1 MPVVAVGARRGAGG
15 LFVARGRA
23 RRRVAAAAFVPFE
36 GPHQAGI
43 TALPIPEQGLVA
55 SFNVHSQDRA
65 GAEGDAAG
73 AHRGDPRAD
82 GGQAA
87 ARRGTPPIRPS
98 TRASSGRSRPPDNL
112 SIVVGVGASL
122 FDDRFGL
129 ADRKPKELVT
139 MPFLANDRLDPKL
152 SHGDVSIIFE
162 AGHNDTVQFAL
173 RQLMRR
179 TRSDLVLRWMIDGY
193 ARGIGAGQ
201 CLGRRDPTK
210 PAGVQG
216 RNRQPRRRRRRAD
229 GSPRLG
235 GPDDGEPEWAVGGSY
250 QAVRIIRM
258 FVEFWDRTQLA
269 EQEALI
275 GRAKVS
281 GAPLGLTDEF
291 DDPDYP
297 EDPDGKRI
305 KLDAHIRLANPRTP
319 ETEENLIL
327 RRGFN
332 YSRGFDGAGR
342 LDQGLAFIA
351 YQRSL
356 QKGFLTVQ
364 SRLKGEP
371 LEEYIM
377 PVGGGFFFVCRG
389 LPVPTGSSA
398 ISWST
403 DRTGCCDSRTE
414 SVSGVTAAYA
424 VNLLGDSSASSD
436 SAVAAVASSVER
448 LRASA
453 PAPPRAPAR
462 ALPPGPVR
470 ASAGVGS
477 GIPSGAGSVSACD
490 GQ

>member
-1 MPVVAVGARRGAGG
+1 MALTDSPQREYIN
-15 LFVARGRA
+15 
-23 RRRVAAAAFVPFE
+23 AAPRPAFVPFE
-36 GPHQAGI
+36 GQHQTGV

-55 SFNVHSQDRA
+55 SFNVHSKDRA
-65 GAEGDAAG
+65 ALKSTLQELTEEIRGLMAG
-73 AHRGDPRAD
+73 KPRESRDPAYPPVDSGILGEHPPAD
-82 GGQAA
+82 
-87 ARRGTPPIRPS
+87 
-98 TRASSGRSRPPDNL
+98 DL

-129 ADRKPKELVT
+129 AGRKPKELVT

-152 SHGDVSIIFE
+152 SHGDISIIFE

-179 TRSDLVLRWMIDGY
+179 TRSDLVLKWMIDGN
-193 ARGIGAGQ
+193 ARGIGAGRASEAATPRNL
-201 CLGRRDPTK
+201 LGFK
-210 PAGVQG
+210 
-216 RNRQPRRRRRRAD
+216 D
-229 GSPRLG
+229 GTANLNVDDNTLMDRHVWV
-235 GPDDGEPEWAVGGSY
+235 GPDDGEPDWAVGGSY

-258 FVEFWDRTQLA
+258 FVEFWDRTQLV

-275 GRAKVS
+275 GRTKVS
-281 GAPLGLTDEF
+281 GAPLGMTGEF

-319 ETEENLIL
+319 ETEKNLIF

-356 QKGFLTVQ
+356 HKGFLTVQ

-377 PVGGGFFFVCRG
+377 PVGGGFFFV
-389 LPVPTGSSA
+389 LP
-398 ISWST
+398 
-403 DRTGCCDSRTE
+403 
-414 SVSGVTAAYA
+414 GVTGPDRF
-424 VNLLGDSSASSD
+424 LGD
-436 SAVAAVASSVER
+436 
-448 LRASA
+448 
-453 PAPPRAPAR
+453 
-462 ALPPGPVR
+462 ALV
-470 ASAGVGS
+470 
-477 GIPSGAGSVSACD
+477 D
-490 GQ
+490 